1 MGKVLA
7 ILLGLVAMA
16 GGVYLVAAVWW
27 VQFKTVVFGFIP
39 PILFFGGL
47 IAFIAGLSSLKDSS
61 KAAEIEE
68 EKEEKEE

>member
-16 GGVYLVAAVWW
+16 GGVFLVAAVWW
-27 VQFKTVVFGFIP
+27 IQFKTVVFGFIP

-47 IAFIAGLSSLKDSS
+47 IAFIAGLSSLRDSS

-68 EKEEKEE
+68 EQQDKED

>member
-7 ILLGLVAMA
+7 ILLGLIAMA

-27 VQFKTVVFGFIP
+27 VPFKTVVFGFIP

-68 EKEEKEE
+68 EKEDKEE